1 MNKKQVRDEMFNI
14 QVALKTKPMSEEER
28 NELKEKLEYYRKE
41 LAEAL
46 REEAIKQMEE
56 QKKEGEINEI
66 RK

>member
-41 LAEAL
+41 LAKAL